1 MRILLLF
8 VHFLAALAL
17 SATLV
22 AFAATPGVPFI
33 GKFGQVF
40 AGPDDPFPGED
51 VRAYCSIMS
60 QQYSTFLL
68 YRDQGKPKLMVKEA
82 AWEILNSENI
92 DLAEVLRYGDQ
103 IDDAYTLKQKNDT
116 QTWAT
121 YGQNCMDRRLSGSW
135 YSYDWKKDTD
145 YPKPFDP
152 LTQNPLPKE
161 PQ

>member
-51 VRAYCSIMS
+51 VRAYCATVTK
-60 QQYSTFLL
+60 QYSLFMS
-68 YRDQGKPKLMVKEA
+68 YRNQGKPLSMVKQS
-82 AWEILNSENI
+82 AWEILNEI
-92 DLAEVLRYGDQ
+92 DMDKAEMLRYSDQ
-103 IDDAYTLKQKNDT
+103 IDDAYALKQENDT
-116 QTWAT
+116 QTWVD
-121 YGQNCMDRRLSGSW
+121 YGQDCMDRRLSGSW

>member
-51 VRAYCSIMS
+51 VRAYCATVTK
-60 QQYSTFLL
+60 QYSLFMS
-68 YRDQGKPKLMVKEA
+68 YRNQGKPLSMVKQS
-82 AWEILNSENI
+82 AWEILNEI
-92 DLAEVLRYGDQ
+92 DMDKAEMLRYSDQ
-103 IDDAYTLKQKNDT
+103 IDDAYALKQENDT
-116 QTWAT
+116 QTWVD
-121 YGQNCMDRRLSGSW
+121 YGQDCMDRRLSGSW
-135 YSYDWKKDTD
+135 YSYDWKKDKD
-145 YPKPFDP
+145 YPKPYDP
-152 LTQNPLPKE
+152 LTQDPLPKQ